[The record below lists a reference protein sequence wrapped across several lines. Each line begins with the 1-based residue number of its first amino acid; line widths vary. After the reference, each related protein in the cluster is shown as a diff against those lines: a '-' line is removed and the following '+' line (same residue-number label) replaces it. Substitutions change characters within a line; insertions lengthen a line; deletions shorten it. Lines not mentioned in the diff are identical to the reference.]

1 MYPGILVHSFPDQRT
16 TSPSLLIFTSDEEIS
31 IDIFGPHEIL
41 IDDSVITIRGPC
53 SPLPVSITTGSPPLP
68 ARTILCPPVECMIT
82 GNDESDMPLPS
93 APLSSPSFHQQP
105 VH

>member
-31 IDIFGPHEIL
+31 IDIVGPHEIL

-53 SPLPVSITTGSPPLP
+53 SPLAVSITTASPLLP
-68 ARTILCPPVECMIT
+68 ARITLCRPVDCMTT
-82 GNDESDMPLPS
+82 GSEASDAPAPS
-93 APLSSPSFHQQP
+93 APLSSPSFHQ
-105 VH
+105 